1 MQLITLT
8 VAEENKLLVLI
19 LQFQEMLHLEEKLVT
34 LLQKEQE
41 LNVNGP

>member
-1 MQLITLT
+1 MQDHPHGSGKQTIGINST
-8 VAEENKLLVLI
+8 VSK
-19 LQFQEMLHLEEKLVT
+19 MLHLEEKLVT

>member
-1 MQLITLT
+1 MPLITLM
-8 VAEENKLLVLI
+8 VAEEHKLSEFNPLY
-19 LQFQEMLHLEEKLVT
+19 QEMHLLEGKLDT